1 LKSDFSSAMITVEQ
15 ALQLVEQHARPLSPR
30 RVPLGEAAGLVLAED
45 IASDVDSPPHDK
57 AMMDGYAVASSDRS
71 VVRKVIEEIA
81 AGAVPRQTVGSGQA
95 SRIMTGAPLPKGADA
110 VIPVE
115 QSELVE
121 DGRVA
126 LRQIDPPSGQNVLP
140 RGASVRA
147 GDVVVRAGARLRPIE
162 LAILAEAG
170 CAAPLVHPRPRLA
183 VLATGNELV
192 PVAALPAVGQIRNSN
207 GTLLVAAAVAAGAH
221 AVDLGMARDE
231 LHSLRD
237 HVSRGLAE
245 DVLVLS
251 GGVSAGKFD
260 LVPQVLE
267 ELGTMKVFHQ
277 VSLRPGRP
285 LWFGIR
291 DGLDRRTLVF
301 GLPGNP
307 VSSFVCF
314 ELFVRPALA
323 ALAGRP
329 FIGLPAITARLEHD
343 FDHKGGRAACL
354 PARVTQS
361 AAIDSDAAV
370 QTVAILP
377 WQGSADIAT
386 LAGANALARLPAEPL
401 LLAKGAPLEILL
413 I

>member
-1 LKSDFSSAMITVEQ
+1 MITVEQ
-15 ALQLVEQHARPLSPR
+15 ALQLVEKHARALSPR
-30 RVPLGEAAGLVLAED
+30 RVPLDEAAGLVLAED
-45 IASDVDSPPHDK
+45 VASDVDSPPHDK
-57 AMMDGYAVASSDRS
+57 AMMDGYAVASCDRS
-71 VVRKVIEEIA
+71 AVRQVIEEIA

-95 SRIMTGAPLPKGADA
+95 SRIMTGAPLPAGADA

-115 QSELVE
+115 QTELVE

-126 LRQIDPPSGQNVLP
+126 LRQIDPPAGQNVLP

-147 GDVVVRAGARLRPIE
+147 GSVVVHARAGLRPIE

-192 PVAALPAVGQIRNSN
+192 PVAARPAAGQIRNSN
-207 GTLLVAAAVAAGAH
+207 GTLLVAAAAAAGAQ
-221 AVDLGMARDE
+221 AVDLGVARDE
-231 LHSLRD
+231 LQSLRE
-237 HVSRGLAE
+237 HIGRGMAE

-267 ELGTMKVFHQ
+267 ELGTIKVFHQ

-285 LWFGIR
+285 LWFGICDSR
-291 DGLDRRTLVF
+291 DRRTLVF

-314 ELFVRPALA
+314 VLFVRPALA

-329 FIGLPAITARLEHD
+329 FTGLPVITARLEHD

-361 AAIDSDAAV
+361 ATIEPGTPNH
-370 QTVAILP
+370 TVSILP
-377 WQGSADIAT
+377 WQGSADIAA
-386 LAGANALARLPAEPL
+386 LAGANALARLPAERL
-401 LLAKGAPLEILL
+401 LLSKGTPLEILL